1 MTVDNDLNVRI
12 EAASAAVRVARGT
25 VAELQQQT
33 AALAFAVEE
42 AKRRWGRADED
53 LRAREAAVLAR
64 EDRCTERERELEK
77 REKQ

>member
-1 MTVDNDLNVRI
+1 MSDDINIRI

-25 VAELQQQT
+25 IAELQQQT
-33 AALAFAVEE
+33 AALNLAVEE

-64 EDRCTERERELEK
+64 EDRCTVRERELEK